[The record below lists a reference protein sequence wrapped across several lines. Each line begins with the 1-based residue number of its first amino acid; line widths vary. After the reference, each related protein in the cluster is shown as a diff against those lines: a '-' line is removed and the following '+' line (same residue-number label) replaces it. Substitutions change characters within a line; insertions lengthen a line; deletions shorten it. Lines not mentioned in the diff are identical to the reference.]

1 MGFLIKTH
9 IFIKHIMNTL
19 KIINNSVFLNLE
31 NETLEYSKTSKNYF
45 NFIVYNSEIFYL
57 VK

>member
-1 MGFLIKTH
+1 
-9 IFIKHIMNTL
+9 MNTL
-19 KIINNSVFLNLE
+19 KIKNNSVFLNLE

-45 NFIVYNSEIFYL
+45 NFIIYNGEFFYL